1 MTLCADVSD
10 SSFLLDYLSKAK
22 IVPNF
27 SAGNKFLFF
36 NRFWNGIFFDSRC
49 HFIEAVFLLEKSH
62 RATFNFSH
70 RFST

>member
-1 MTLCADVSD
+1 MTLAADVSD

-36 NRFWNGIFFDSRC
+36 NRF
-49 HFIEAVFLLEKSH
+49 
-62 RATFNFSH
+62 
-70 RFST
+70 

>member
-1 MTLCADVSD
+1 MTLAADVSD

-36 NRFWNGIFFDSRC
+36 NRFRNGRFFDSIC

-62 RATFNFSH
+62 RATFNFLH
-70 RFST
+70 KF